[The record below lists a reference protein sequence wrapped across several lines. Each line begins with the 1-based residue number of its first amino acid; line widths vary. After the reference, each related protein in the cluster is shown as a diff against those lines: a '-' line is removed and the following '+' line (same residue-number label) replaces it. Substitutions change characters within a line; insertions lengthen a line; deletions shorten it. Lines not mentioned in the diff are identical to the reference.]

1 MSDAFAD
8 FKAGFGFGKKKQKKI
23 LPAQYPKSAP
33 LNDHRTFYDKYI
45 EDGFAQDFLKERG
58 MKVPPAY
65 KADSFLDYLELRGIP
80 IPMGKAYG
88 GKIQPRKA
96 GRSSETR

>member
-1 MSDAFAD
+1 MSSAFAD
-8 FKAGFGFGKKKQKKI
+8 FKAGFGFGKKEQKKI

-33 LNDHRTFYDKYI
+33 LSNHRTFYDKYI
-45 EDGFAQDFLKERG
+45 EGGFAQDFLKERG
-58 MKVPPAY
+58 MKVPSAY

-80 IPMGKAYG
+80 IPTGKAYG

-96 GRSSETR
+96 TGSSETR